1 MCQTSAIS
9 PQSEAA
15 QTSGSVGRLRLKA
28 IHTLVCLQSADE
40 CPTRRPEGIIKNLLP
55 LSQIIIGALL
65 GHMITASHDPIFPR
79 VAASNQLHNDEGRK
93 TSSCTM
99 KPACALL
106 FQHLLLLL
114 LLLGAAGG
122 AAALM
127 FQCGVLSERQFVL
140 SLKCRSIFRRS
151 CPLRKDNSAK
161 WG

>member
-9 PQSEAA
+9 PQSEATRA
-15 QTSGSVGRLRLKA
+15 SGSIGRSRLKA

-40 CPTRRPEGIIKNLLP
+40 CPTRHPEGIIKNLLP
-55 LSQIIIGALL
+55 LSQIITGALL
-65 GHMITASHDPIFPR
+65 GHMITASHDPICPR
-79 VAASNQLHNDEGRK
+79 VAASNQLHNNEGRK
-93 TSSCTM
+93 TSSCTL
-99 KPACALL
+99 KPACVPL

-122 AAALM
+122 AALM
-127 FQCGVLSERQFVL
+127 FQRAVLSERQFVL

-161 WG
+161 WD

>member
-15 QTSGSVGRLRLKA
+15 RTSGSVGRLRLKA

-55 LSQIIIGALL
+55 LSQIITGALL
-65 GHMITASHDPIFPR
+65 GHMITASHEPIFPR
-79 VAASNQLHNDEGRK
+79 VAASNQLHNNEGRK

-114 LLLGAAGG
+114 LLLGTAGG
-122 AAALM
+122 AALM
-127 FQCGVLSERQFVL
+127 FQRGVLSERQFVL
-140 SLKCRSIFRRS
+140 SLKCRSILRRS
-151 CPLRKDNSAK
+151 CPLRKDNFAK
-161 WG
+161 WD